1 MDQNEH
7 VATLYDRALS
17 GTLSRRVVL
26 RRALALGLS
35 VPAISALLAACG
47 SSDKATSTAAAGGK
61 TPAAATNTT
70 GTGAGAGSPTSAA
83 SATKAA
89 SPVAGASPTKAASP
103 VAGVSPTKPASPPAT
118 TGGARQGPGDRT
130 MGQTLEPAAKTG
142 GTLIEG
148 SISDISTVM
157 PVVTDDNATANFG
170 ALMFEALI
178 QPDPFTLLPVGALAE
193 QWESNADAT
202 EWTVYLRKNV
212 TWHDGKPLVAD
223 DVKLTYDLHMNPDT
237 GSSYT
242 ADLTSKIKSV
252 DVVDDGTLKF
262 TMTDTLVDFPL
273 DVAGQSIIASH
284 IWKDTAAADVKT
296 DKGST
301 GEDPSR
307 VVGTGPFTFKEW
319 ITGEQATAEKYGKYW
334 GGDTNLAT
342 YIYKVVPDQSAGVQQ
357 LKTGEVDFF
366 QGVSPSQVSD
376 FDNSSDVTVTPAN
389 RLSFTFYGANMD
401 PAKTTLF
408 QDAKVRQ
415 ALLYAIDRESLV
427 KDIQFGFGT
436 VAVGTMPPL
445 SWAFNPDGIKTK
457 FAYDE
462 AKANQLL
469 DDAGWVD
476 SNNDGVR
483 EKDGKDM
490 AFTAY
495 TNAGNQV
502 REAYLTAIQEYWSKI
517 GVKMTPQL
525 EPFPQ
530 LVDRITTT
538 HDFEVVLLGFGW
550 NAAPDQSAMWAT
562 DSYEG
567 GFNMVKYSNAKV
579 DDLLKQANRESD
591 QKKRIDLYT
600 RMQNILMDDL
610 PMAILDF
617 PQQPT
622 GVNKRVHNVFPSD
635 ISAYWNVNSWWA
647 E

>member
-1 MDQNEH
+1 MSQNEQF
-7 VATLYDRALS
+7 AKLYDQAL
-17 GTLSRRVVL
+17 GGKLSRRVVL

-47 SSDKATSTAAAGGK
+47 SDDKATNTVASGGT
-61 TPAAATNTT
+61 TPASATNTT
-70 GTGAGAGSPTSAA
+70 ASGSGGASPTTGASATAGSSPTKAGSPVAGGSPTS
-83 SATKAA
+83 SA
-89 SPVAGASPTKAASP
+89 SPVAG
-103 VAGVSPTKPASPPAT
+103 GE
-118 TGGARQGPGDRT
+118 RQGPGDPT
-130 MGQTLEPAAKTG
+130 MGQTIEPAGKTG

-157 PVVTDDNATANFG
+157 PVVSDDDASNDFQ
-170 ALMFEALI
+170 ALMFDSLI

-212 TWHDGKPLVAD
+212 TWHDGEPLVAD
-223 DVKLTYDLHMNPDT
+223 DVKLTYDLHMNADT

-252 DVVDDGTLKF
+252 DVVDDNTVKF

-273 DVAGQSIIASH
+273 DVAVYGIIASH
-284 IWKDTAAADVKT
+284 IWKDTAPADVKT
-296 DKGST
+296 DKGAT

-307 VVGTGPFTFKEW
+307 VVGTGPFKFKEW
-319 ITGEQATAEKYGKYW
+319 VTGEQATAEKYDSYW
-334 GGDTNLAT
+334 GGDTNLDT

-366 QGVSPSQVSD
+366 QGVSPSSVAE
-376 FDNSSDVTVTPAN
+376 FDNSPDVTVTAAN
-389 RLSFTFYGANMD
+389 RLSFTFYGTNMD

-408 QDAKVRQ
+408 QDVEVRQ
-415 ALLYAIDRESLV
+415 ALLYAIDREALV
-427 KDIQFGFGT
+427 KDIQFGFAK

-445 SWAFNPDGIKTK
+445 SWAYNPDGIEMKYE
-457 FAYDE
+457 YDE
-462 AKANQLL
+462 AKANELL
-469 DDAGWVD
+469 DSAGWVD

-483 EKDGKDM
+483 EKDGKDL

-502 REAYLTAIQEYWSKI
+502 RESYLTALQEFWSKI

-530 LVDRITTT
+530 LVDRITTS
-538 HDFEVVLLGFGW
+538 HDFEMALLGFGW
-550 NAAPDQSAMWAT
+550 SAAPDQSAMWAT
-562 DSYEG
+562 DSYNG
-567 GFNMVKYSNAKV
+567 GFNMVKYSNPQV
-579 DDLLKQANRESD
+579 DDLLKQANRELD
-591 QKKRIDLYT
+591 QQKRIDLYT
-600 RMQNILMDDL
+600 QMQNILMQEL

-617 PQQPT
+617 PQLPT
-622 GVNKRVHNVFPSD
+622 GVNKRVHNVFASD
-635 ISAYWNVNSWWA
+635 INTYWDVNSWWV